1 MYLVFLV
8 ISVGLVW
15 SYVSRIDIIIGAPGI
30 LIREGRAVVIQP
42 NIAGVVRELAVRE
55 GDFVTAGQQLAV
67 IEADETGR
75 LIGDD
80 DRSASVGPNTA
91 DRALRTQ
98 RMLDTQVEF
107 EAKRLAHVAALARV
121 DEQVRG
127 LQEEIDYDTRRQE
140 IQAAEV
146 EVHRKLREEDL
157 ESEMDWL
164 KVQQAYQENL
174 LRVQRNKNQ
183 LRDAVRDRD
192 FLTKDFA
199 SVRAEYDNSISR
211 ISGQARW
218 TVIRA
223 PASGVVTRMV
233 TRHENEV
240 VTRGQIMMSLVPDD
254 GALIAEL
261 RIPNWDIGRIRTGQQ
276 VKLKFDAFPYSEYG
290 VIMGELLNVL
300 PGTPDDPDGGA
311 SLRAFASVD
320 QDYFMVDGEPVSLR
334 PGMTAIAEVVTEQ
347 KSVLEILVKPF
358 RALRQPSEAESE

>member
-30 LIREGRAVVIQP
+30 LIREGRAVVIPP

-146 EVHRKLREEDL
+146 EVHRKLR
-157 ESEMDWL
+157 
-164 KVQQAYQENL
+164 VQQAYQENL